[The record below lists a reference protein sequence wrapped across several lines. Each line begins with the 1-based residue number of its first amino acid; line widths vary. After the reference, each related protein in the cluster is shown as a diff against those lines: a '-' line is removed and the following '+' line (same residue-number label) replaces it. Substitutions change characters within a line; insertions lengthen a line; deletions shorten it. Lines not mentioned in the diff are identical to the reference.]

1 MGHVVYHNAYDGTDG
16 CSPTLL
22 GLPAQT
28 IYKLRLKIYYSAH
41 VKESPSEY
49 MKVEPE
55 KPERHHK
62 QIDTRAISVDRN
74 FGEKDSGDNTR

>member
-16 CSPTLL
+16 GSPILL

-49 MKVEPE
+49 MKVETE
-55 KPERHHK
+55 KQERHHK